1 MVGFQRELGS
11 FCETPRSRNA
21 LSVTQVLYQVWKETR
36 NMVSI
41 HIPASFS
48 LFGMV
53 IGVAFAPIVILGTL
67 FLIVKT
73 VLGS

>member
-1 MVGFQRELGS
+1 
-11 FCETPRSRNA
+11 
-21 LSVTQVLYQVWKETR
+21 
-36 NMVSI
+36 MVSI